1 MDSARK
7 MMKARLSLL
16 LVLVLMITSAVCAI
30 SRQNNKQELLDHLKR
45 LNKPYVKTIKSSD
58 GDIID
63 CVNLADQPAFDHPLL
78 MNHTIQLSPS
88 FDPDQNKE
96 NDKIEGAEPF
106 TQLWQLNGT
115 CPQGTIP
122 IIRTKKR
129 DLLRAS
135 SIEAFGKKRNSTV
148 PRPRFVRKYIAG
160 TVHEYATAYVRGGKY
175 YGTKAILNVWEP
187 HVDNEIEFSLSQ
199 IWLVGGSPA
208 HDTIEAGWHV
218 NPQNNGDYQTR
229 FFIYWTSD
237 GYEHTGC
244 YNLRC
249 QGFVQTNNK
258 VAVGGTLRPLSTYDS
273 DDIFGITLSFWKD
286 PHTNNWWLK
295 YGEEN
300 VGYWPASLF
309 TILAADSASEVQWG
323 GEVLLQKPDG
333 RHSTTQM
340 GSGHFAEEG
349 LRKASYIKNMQL
361 VDEYTNLRDPWNI
374 ATYESEPNCYNAKFF
389 NALDQG
395 KYVFFGGPGRN
406 PNCP

>member
-16 LVLVLMITSAVCAI
+16 LVLVLMTTSAVCAI

-88 FDPDQNKE
+88 FGPDQKKE
-96 NDKIEGAEPF
+96 NDKNDGAESF

-135 SIEAFGKKRNSTV
+135 SIEAFGKKSNSTV
-148 PRPRFVRKYIAG
+148 PRPRFVRKDAARPG
-160 TVHEYATAYVRGGKY
+160 HEYAIAYVLGGKY
-175 YGTKAILNVWEP
+175 YGTKAMLNVWEP
-187 HVDNEIEFSLSQ
+187 HVEKETEFSISQ
-199 IWLVGGSPA
+199 FWLVGGSPA

-218 NPQNNGDYQTR
+218 DPQTNGDYQTR

-237 GYEHTGC
+237 GYQYTGC

-258 VAVGGTLRPLSTYDS
+258 VVVGGTIHPLSTYDG
-273 DDIFGITLSFWKD
+273 DNRFGITLSFWKD

-295 YGEEN
+295 YDEEN

-309 TILAADSASEVQWG
+309 TILADSASEVQWG
-323 GEVLLQKPDG
+323 GEVLLHKPDG
-333 RHSTTQM
+333 KHSTTQM

-349 LRKASYIKNMQL
+349 VRKASYIKNMQL
-361 VDEYTNLRDPWNI
+361 VDEYNNLRDASNI
-374 ATYESEPNCYNAKFF
+374 VTYESEPNCYNVKYF
-389 NALDQG
+389 NAFDQG